1 MHGRK
6 MLSDSVG
13 LLMFFSDYFLLGW
26 LLGGENGKKHTYC
39 IDVRACVCVF
49 TLNEQSAGG
58 GECIYGNA
66 LVPSCHCVEEDGCHK
81 RGDHLTSAAPQLRG
95 VKMVLEPQQN
105 LP

>member
-1 MHGRK
+1 

-13 LLMFFSDYFLLGW
+13 LLMFFSDCFLLGW
-26 LLGGENGKKHTYC
+26 LLGGEKWEETHTYC
-39 IDVRACVCVF
+39 IAVHACVF

-66 LVPSCHCVEEDGCHK
+66 LVPSCHCEEEDGCHK

-95 VKMVLEPQQN
+95 VKMVLKPQQN

>member
-1 MHGRK
+1 MAKNR
-6 MLSDSVG
+6 
-13 LLMFFSDYFLLGW
+13 
-26 LLGGENGKKHTYC
+26 KKHTYC
-39 IDVRACVCVF
+39 IDVHACVF

-66 LVPSCHCVEEDGCHK
+66 LVPSCHCEEEDGCHK

-95 VKMVLEPQQN
+95 VKMVLEPQQH